1 MEASLRGLSSR
12 GGPGP
17 MWWLVCGC
25 LVLVSVSRCVAFQD
39 PVSAVS
45 AVSGVRVPDGF
56 QVTLYA
62 DDELA
67 SNIYSMTIDAKGR
80 VVVAGPGYVKILHDR
95 DGDGRAESFTVFSE
109 RPSGGAQGLFF
120 DGPDLLATGDGAMW
134 RLRDS
139 DGDDRADG
147 APERI
152 LKIRAGGEH
161 DAHAIRRGPDGWF
174 YLLAGNGA
182 GVTSAYASLQ
192 SSPIRSPSA
201 GALLRLPA
209 SLKGSEIV
217 ADGFRN
223 AYDFAFDGS
232 GDIFVYDSD
241 GERDVSLPWYRPT
254 RVFHA
259 LPAHGA
265 GWLSRS
271 WKRPGYFLDMP
282 PVVGSFGRGSPTGL
296 ACYRH
301 RQFPVLFRG
310 AIFACDWTF
319 GRVMAFTPPGPDDR
333 GLAGP
338 IEFMSG
344 RGHFGFAPT
353 DIAVG
358 PDGAL
363 YVAVG
368 GRGTRGSVYRI
379 THPATTHRSTDRR
392 ETPMRVCL
400 RMPQPLSSWSRS
412 KWLPMARKLGAAA
425 IHNVIGDRGYS
436 VSERVRAVEILVDLF
451 GGPEFSKLSTGMG
464 GFPAAVRARL
474 AWAVGRVE
482 PVQPDAKLLSGF
494 LVDGDEDGGAGVGR
508 AACEAMLG
516 VEGGWDWSSVQGG
529 LLNQLESRDR
539 RTRQVAARV
548 VARMPEAAWRRI
560 RSLVARRRPRARVA
574 AAWGGRAHVEGVDR
588 DGLAV
593 ALEVLSAKRSESDV
607 VGLKLEAARL
617 AELALGD
624 VGPAKGRAAVFDGY
638 AALLPAAALSPV
650 SGEVSRVVDA
660 VFPSADPE
668 LDIELARLAAMVSSA
683 RPQLLSKFL
692 ARLDQGFH
700 PVSDL
705 HFLIT
710 VARIPLQRNSAQR
723 KRTAAALVGL
733 QAKIDRMSLNQDSNW
748 DDRLGELYAALC
760 ANDKQLPRAVLE
772 TPGFGLP
779 SHVLF
784 LQRMSR
790 EDRPRARATFVAAIR
805 KAGEDYPWS
814 GEVVRLLGESGDA
827 QTLKLLRSAHE
838 RVDVRGSVV
847 LELARRTQG
856 VDRKRFVAGLQS
868 SSLAVL
874 SSCLGALA
882 KLPAARG
889 AREQLALLSVVRRL
903 GPAAQEHGLRSR
915 AVLVLRRNTGK
926 RFGFVTGEKG
936 RVAQQT
942 AVAAWTDHLERTYP
956 EETKRLL
963 GAAAASLPVLRKRL
977 VAVDWDG
984 GDVSRGKQV
993 FTKRGCVGC
1002 HQGRRALGPDLAGSA
1017 GRFSRADL
1025 FTAIVLPNRDV
1036 SPRYQTTVVQTS
1048 DGRVYN
1054 GLIVYQSVDGL
1065 TLRTGTNRTIRLEK
1079 SEIEYQARRPESLM
1093 PAGMLKGLD
1102 DAGFAD
1108 LYAFLKTLRK

>member
-1 MEASLRGLSSR
+1 MDAMLHGACRSVR
-12 GGPGP
+12 GGCLAG
-17 MWWLVCGC
+17 LVGGL
-25 LVLVSVSRCVAFQD
+25 LVLIPAGRCVAFQD
-39 PVSAVS
+39 AVSAAS
-45 AVSGVRVPDGF
+45 AVSGVRVPEGF
-56 QVTLYA
+56 RVSLFA
-62 DDELA
+62 DDDLA
-67 SNIYSMTIDAKGR
+67 SNIYSMTIDALGR

-109 RPSGGAQGLFF
+109 RPTGGAQGLFF

-134 RLRDS
+134 RLRDT
-139 DGDDRADG
+139 DGDGRADG
-147 APERI
+147 VPERV

-182 GVTSAYASLQ
+182 GVTSTYASLK

-201 GALLRLPA
+201 GTLLRLPP
-209 SLKGSEIV
+209 SLVGSEIV
-217 ADGFRN
+217 VDGFRN

-282 PVVGSFGRGSPTGL
+282 PVVGSFGRGSPTGV

-301 RQFPVLFRG
+301 RAFPVRYRG
-310 AIFACDWTF
+310 AVFACDWTF
-319 GRVMAFTPPGPDDR
+319 GRVMALTPPGPGDG
-333 GLAGP
+333 GLAKP
-338 IEFMSG
+338 IEFMTG

-358 PDGAL
+358 PEGAM

-379 THPATTHRSTDRR
+379 THPATSHRSTNRR
-392 ETPMRVCL
+392 ETPIRVCL
-400 RMPQPLSSWSRS
+400 RMPQPLSSWSRAR
-412 KWLPMARKLGAAA
+412 WLPLARKLGPQAF
-425 IHNVIGDRGYS
+425 HSVIGDRDYS
-436 VSERVRAVEILVDLF
+436 VSDRVRAVEILVDLF
-451 GGPEFSKLSTGMG
+451 GGPEFAKLGEG
-464 GFPAAVRARL
+464 IGRFPGAVRARL
-474 AWAVGRVE
+474 AWAVGRVQ
-482 PVQPDAKLLSGF
+482 PAQPDAKLLSGF
-494 LVDGDEDGGAGVGR
+494 LGDSDAGVGR

-516 VEGGWDWSSVQGG
+516 VEGGWDWSSVERG
-529 LLNQLESRDR
+529 LVVQLESRDR

-548 VARMPEAAWRRI
+548 VARMPDSAWRRI
-560 RSLVARRRPRARVA
+560 RSLVARRAPRARVA
-574 AAWGGRAHVEGVDR
+574 AAWGGRAHVAGVDR

-593 ALEVLSAKRSESDV
+593 ALEVLAAKSSKSDV

-624 VGPAKGRAAVFDGY
+624 VGPARGRVAVFDGY
-638 AALLPAAALSPV
+638 AAMLPPAALSPE

-660 VFPSADPE
+660 VFPSGQPE
-668 LDIELARLAAMVSSA
+668 LDDELARLAAMVSSA
-683 RPQLLSKFL
+683 RPQLLAKFL
-692 ARLDQGFH
+692 ARIDRRSH

-710 VARIPLQRNSAQR
+710 ASRIPLARDASQRQA
-723 KRTAAALVGL
+723 TATALVGL
-733 QAKIDRMSLNQDSNW
+733 QAKIDRGGLNQDSNW

-760 ANDKQLPRAVLE
+760 ANDPQLPRAVLE
-772 TPGFGLP
+772 TPSFGLP

-784 LQRMSR
+784 LRRMSR
-790 EDRPRARATFVAAIR
+790 EDRPRARAMFVAAIL
-805 KAGEDYPWS
+805 KAGEDYPWTD
-814 GEVVRLLGESGDA
+814 EVVSVLGESADA
-827 QTLKLLRSAHE
+827 QTLALLRSVHD
-838 RVDVRGSVV
+838 RIDVRGSVV
-847 LELARRTQG
+847 LELARGARR
-856 VDRKRFVAGLQS
+856 VDRKRFVTGLQS

-889 AREQLALLSVVRRL
+889 AGEQLALLSVVRRL
-903 GPAAQEHGLRSR
+903 GAGAQEHGLRSR
-915 AVLVLRRNTGK
+915 AVSLLRRNTGK
-926 RFGFVTGEKG
+926 TFGFVTGEKG
-936 RVAQQT
+936 RVAQQK
-942 AVAAWTDHLERTYP
+942 AVAAWTDHLERAYP

-977 VAVDWDG
+977 VGVDWEG

-1017 GRFSRADL
+1017 GRFSRSDL

-1102 DAGFAD
+1102 DTGYAD

>member
-1 MEASLRGLSSR
+1 METTFSGHGRRVWCG
-12 GGPGP
+12 
-17 MWWLVCGC
+17 WLVCGW
-25 LVLVSVSRCVAFQD
+25 LVLVAAGRCVAFED
-39 PVSAVS
+39 AASADS
-45 AVSGVRVPDGF
+45 SVRVPDGF

-67 SNIYSMTIDAKGR
+67 SNIYSMTIDSSGR
-80 VVVAGPGYVKILHDR
+80 VVVAGPRYVKILHDR

-109 RPSGGAQGLFF
+109 RPTGGAQGLFF
-120 DGPDLLATGDGAMW
+120 DGSDLLATGDGAMW

-139 DGDDRADG
+139 DGDGRADG

-182 GVTSAYASLQ
+182 GVTSAYASLK

-201 GALLRLPA
+201 GTLLRLPP
-209 SLKGSEIV
+209 SLQGSEIV
-217 ADGFRN
+217 VDGFRN

-232 GDIFVYDSD
+232 GDMFVYDSD

-259 LPAHGA
+259 LPAFGT

-282 PVVGSFGRGSPTGL
+282 PVVGSFGRGSPTGV

-301 RQFPVLFRG
+301 KAFPVRFRG

-319 GRVMAFTPPGPDDR
+319 GRVMALTPPGGDQQ
-333 GLAGP
+333 GLAKP
-338 IEFMSG
+338 IEFMTG

-358 PDGAL
+358 LEGAL

-412 KWLPMARKLGAAA
+412 RWLPLARKLGGDGFDS
-425 IHNVIGDRGYS
+425 VIGDGGYS
-436 VSERVRAVEILVDLF
+436 VADRVRAVEILVDLF
-451 GGPEFSKLSTGMG
+451 GGPDFTKLGHG
-464 GFPAAVRARL
+464 IGDLPAAVRARL
-474 AWAVGRVE
+474 AWAAGRVE

-494 LVDGDEDGGAGVGR
+494 LADGDPRVGR
-508 AACEAMLG
+508 AACEALLG
-516 VEGGWDWSSVQGG
+516 VAGDWGWSDVEPG
-529 LLNQLESRDR
+529 LVKQLGSPDR
-539 RTRQVAARV
+539 RTRQSASQA
-548 VARMPEAAWRRI
+548 VARMPQEAWRRI
-560 RSLVARRRPRARVA
+560 RTLVTRRSPRVRVA
-574 AAWGGRAHVEGVDR
+574 AALGGRAHVQGVDR
-588 DGLAV
+588 DGLSV
-593 ALEVLSAKRSESDV
+593 ALEVLSAKTSKSV
-607 VGLKLEAARL
+607 TAGLKLDAARL
-617 AELALGD
+617 AEVALGD

-638 AALLPAAALSPV
+638 GPLLSSSALSPV

-660 VFPSADPE
+660 VFPSGDRE
-668 LDIELARLAAMVSSA
+668 LDDELARLAAMVSSA
-683 RPQLLSKFL
+683 RPRLLAKFL
-692 ARLDQGFH
+692 ARLDRRSH

-710 VARIPLQRNSAQR
+710 AARIPLERDSAQR
-723 KRTAAALVGL
+723 KRTAEALVGL
-733 QAKIDRMSLNQDSNW
+733 QAKIDRMGLNQDSNW
-748 DDRLGELYAALC
+748 DDRLGELYATLC
-760 ANDKQLPRAVLE
+760 ANDPLLPRAVLE
-772 TPGFGLP
+772 TPGFGQP

-784 LQRMSR
+784 LGRMSR

-805 KAGEDYPWS
+805 KAGEDYPWT
-814 GEVVRLLGESGDA
+814 GEVVRLLGGSDDA
-827 QTLKLLRSAHE
+827 GIVELLRSVHD
-838 RVDVRGSVV
+838 RIDVRGSVV
-847 LELARRTQG
+847 LELARRAKG

-874 SSCLGALA
+874 SACLGALA
-882 KLPAARG
+882 KLPAAGG
-889 AREQLALLSVVRRL
+889 AGEQLALLSVVRRL
-903 GPAAQEHGLRSR
+903 GTAAQEHGLRSQ
-915 AVLVLRRNTGK
+915 AVSLLRRNSGK

-936 RVAQQT
+936 RVKQQK
-942 AVAAWTDHLERTYP
+942 AVAAWTDHLERAYP
-956 EETKRLL
+956 DQARRLL
-963 GAAAASLPVLRKRL
+963 GAAAASLPLLRKRL
-977 VAVDWDG
+977 AAVDWAG
-984 GDVSRGKQV
+984 GDASRGKRI
-993 FTKRGCVGC
+993 FSKRGCVAC
-1002 HQGRRALGPDLAGSA
+1002 HQGRRALGPDLSGSA

-1065 TLRTGTNRTIRLEK
+1065 TLRTGTNQTIRLEK

-1093 PAGMLKGLD
+1093 PAGMLKELD
-1102 DAGFAD
+1102 DAGYSD